1 MSRGKLVRV
10 LMFVGVIGAP
20 VLYWAPWSS
29 STSEPAEC
37 CRRPG
42 IGLSAFAQ
50 EPPAKPL
57 GGDLFPVRS
66 VSDPYP
72 VFNGV
77 AVDPDN
83 NLVVMTDVN
92 RKTLL
97 VYDRR
102 AAATNPGDLTAPLRQ
117 MMGPET
123 NIGFVAGVALDP
135 DQHEILA
142 VNNDIE
148 DTMVGMP
155 YTGNGNQVPSRL
167 LAVPHQAWGVALGRS
182 MGEMCL
188 TVEDKNA
195 VVFYPRDANG
205 VQRPKRTIN
214 GPDTELA
221 DPHGVYWD
229 ERHNEITVANHGNF
243 KGMYKDEGAGCTPTG
258 TADPEEGAFK
268 PPSINVYAGDAEG
281 NRKPMRKIQ
290 GDRTQLDFPMGLSV
304 DEAHD
309 EIIVANNG
317 DSSVLVFQRNSSG
330 NVAPIRVIAGDRTG
344 VNHPMGIA
352 LDTKNDEFWV
362 SNFGDH
368 TAVAFARTANG
379 NVAPKRVIRTAPVGT
394 PSAGFGNPQAAA
406 YDSKRQEILVPN

>member
-1 MSRGKLVRV
+1 MLRRNLVKALV
-10 LMFVGVIGAP
+10 LLGVCTAP
-20 VLYWAPWSS
+20 LLYWAM
-29 STSEPAEC
+29 
-37 CRRPG
+37 
-42 IGLSAFAQ
+42 AQ
-50 EPPAKPL
+50 EGAPAKPL
-57 GGDLFPVRS
+57 GGDLVPVRH
-66 VSDPYP
+66 VEDPYP
-72 VFNGV
+72 VFNGI

-83 NLVVMTDVN
+83 NLVAMTDVN

-97 VYDRR
+97 VYDRN
-102 AAATNPGDLTAPLRQ
+102 AAATNPADLTLPLRQ
-117 MMGPET
+117 MIGPET
-123 NIGFVAGVALDP
+123 NLGFVAGVALDP
-135 DQHEILA
+135 DRHEILA

-148 DTMVGMP
+148 DTMVAMP
-155 YTGNGNQVPSRL
+155 YTGDGNQVPSRL
-167 LAVPHQAWGVALGRS
+167 LAVPHQAWGIALGRS
-182 MGEMCL
+182 TNEMCL

-205 VQRPKRTIN
+205 VPRPKRTIN

-243 KGMYKDEGAGCTPTG
+243 KGLFKDVGSGCASTG
-258 TADPEEGAFK
+258 TADPESGEFK
-268 PPSINVYAGDAEG
+268 PPSINVYPGDAQG

-309 EIIVANNG
+309 EIFVANNG
-317 DSSVLVFQRNSSG
+317 ASSVLVFKRTATG
-330 NVAPIRVIAGDRTG
+330 DVAPARVIAGNRTG

-352 LDTKNDEFWV
+352 LDTKNDEIWV

-368 TAVAFARTANG
+368 TAVAFARTASG
-379 NVAPKRVIRTAPVGT
+379 NVAPKRVIRTAPAGT
-394 PSAGFGNPQAAA
+394 PSAGFGNPQTAA

>member
-1 MSRGKLVRV
+1 MRRRNLVKALV
-10 LMFVGVIGAP
+10 LLGVCTAP
-20 VLYWAPWSS
+20 VLYWAPWSD
-29 STSEPAEC
+29 
-37 CRRPG
+37 PG
-42 IGLSAFAQ
+42 TA
-50 EPPAKPL
+50 EPPAGSFEAMAQEGKPKPL
-57 GGDLFPVRS
+57 GGDLVPVRR
-66 VSDPYP
+66 VEDPYP

-97 VYDRR
+97 VYDRN
-102 AAATNPGDLTAPLRQ
+102 AAATNPADLTLPLRQ
-117 MMGPET
+117 MIGPET
-123 NIGFVAGVALDP
+123 NLGFVAGVALDP
-135 DQHEILA
+135 DRREILA

-148 DTMVGMP
+148 DTMVAMP
-155 YTGNGNQVPSRL
+155 YTGSGNQVPARL

-182 MGEMCL
+182 TNEMCL

-195 VVFYPRDANG
+195 IVFYPRDANG
-205 VQRPKRTIN
+205 VPRPKRTIS

-229 ERHNEITVANHGNF
+229 ERHNEVTIANHGNF
-243 KGMYKDEGAGCTPTG
+243 KGMFKDVGSGCMPTG
-258 TADPEEGAFK
+258 TADPESGEFK
-268 PPSINVYAGDAEG
+268 PPSINVYPGDAQG

-309 EIIVANNG
+309 EIFVANNG
-317 DSSVLVFQRNSSG
+317 TSSVLIFRRTATG
-330 NVAPIRVIAGDRTG
+330 DVAPVRVIAGSRTG

-352 LDTKNDEFWV
+352 LDTKNDEIWV

-368 TAVAFARTANG
+368 TAVAFSRTASG
-379 NVAPKRVIRTAPVGT
+379 NVAPKRVIRTAPIGT
-394 PSAGFGNPQAAA
+394 PSAGFGNPQTAA

>member
-1 MSRGKLVRV
+1 MEMRPGNLIKAFV
-10 LMFVGVIGAP
+10 LAGVCAAP
-20 VLYWAPWSS
+20 VVYWAPWN
-29 STSEPAEC
+29 
-37 CRRPG
+37 
-42 IGLSAFAQ
+42 LVAQ
-50 EPPAKPL
+50 EAPAKPL
-57 GGDLFPVRS
+57 GGDLVPVRT
-66 VSDPYP
+66 VADPYP

-92 RKTLL
+92 RKT
-97 VYDRR
+97 VIAYDRNR
-102 AAATNPGDLTAPLRQ
+102 ASTNPADLTPPLRQ
-117 MMGPET
+117 MIGPET
-123 NIGFVAGVALDP
+123 NLGFVAGVALDP
-135 DQHEILA
+135 DRHEILA

-148 DTMVGMP
+148 DTMVAMP
-155 YTGNGNQVPSRL
+155 YNANGNQLPARL
-167 LAVPHQAWGVALGRS
+167 LAVPHQAWGIALGRS
-182 MGEMCL
+182 MNEMCL
-188 TVEDKNA
+188 TVEERNA

-205 VQRPKRTIN
+205 VVRPKRTIN

-243 KGMYKDEGAGCTPTG
+243 KGLFKDVGGGCEPTG
-258 TADPEEGAFK
+258 TADPEGGEFK
-268 PPSINVYAGDAEG
+268 LPSINVYAGDAQG
-281 NRKPMRKIQ
+281 NRKPLRKIQ

-317 DSSVLVFQRNSSG
+317 SNSVLIFKRTASG
-330 NVAPIRVIAGDRTG
+330 DVAPVRVIEGDRTG

-352 LDTKNDEFWV
+352 LDTKNDEIWV

-379 NVAPKRVIRTAPVGT
+379 NPSPKRVIRTAPVGT
-394 PSAGFGNPQAAA
+394 PSAGFGNPQTAA
-406 YDSKRQEILVPN
+406 YDSKREEILVPN

>member
-1 MSRGKLVRV
+1 MPRGKLIKGLVV
-10 LMFVGVIGAP
+10 VGVAAGAI
-20 VLYWAPWSS
+20 LYWSPWSQ
-29 STSEPAEC
+29 
-37 CRRPG
+37 
-42 IGLSAFAQ
+42 AQ
-50 EPPAKPL
+50 ETTAAKPL
-57 GGDLFPVRS
+57 GGDLVPVRT

-92 RKTLL
+92 RKTVV
-97 VYDRR
+97 VYDRNQ
-102 AAATNPGDLTAPLRQ
+102 AATNFADLTPPVRQ
-117 MMGPET
+117 MIGPET
-123 NIGFVAGVALDP
+123 NLGFVAGVAVDP
-135 DQHEILA
+135 DRHEILA

-148 DTMVGMP
+148 DTLVALP
-155 YTGNGNQVPSRL
+155 YNGNGNQVPSRI

-182 MGEMCL
+182 TNEMCL
-188 TVEDKNA
+188 TVEERNA

-205 VQRPKRTIN
+205 VVRPKRTIN

-243 KGMYKDEGAGCTPTG
+243 KGVFKNVGDGCMPTG
-258 TADPEEGAFK
+258 TADPEAGAFK
-268 PPSINVYAGDAEG
+268 PPSINVYPGDAQG
-281 NRKPMRKIQ
+281 DTKPIRKIQ
-290 GDRTQLDFPMGLSV
+290 GDRTELDFPMGLSV
-304 DEAHD
+304 DEAHN

-317 DSSVLVFQRNSSG
+317 NNSVLIFSRTASG

-352 LDTKNDEFWV
+352 LDTKNDEIWV

-368 TAVAFARTANG
+368 TAVAFPRTASG
-379 NVAPKRVIRTAPVGT
+379 NVRPKRVIRTAPVGT
-394 PSAGFGNPQAAA
+394 PSAGFGNPQTAA
-406 YDSKRQEILVPN
+406 YDSKRQQILVPN

>member
-1 MSRGKLVRV
+1 MLRGKLLQAGVFFAV
-10 LMFVGVIGAP
+10 VGAAL
-20 VLYWAPWSS
+20 LYWAPWS
-29 STSEPAEC
+29 TSKNDAAAC

-42 IGLSAFAQ
+42 VTLSAFAQ
-50 EPPAKPL
+50 EVPAKPL

-77 AVDPDN
+77 AVDPEN

-102 AAATNPGDLTAPLRQ
+102 AAATNPGDLTTPLRQ

-123 NIGFVAGVALDP
+123 NLGFVAGVALDP
-135 DQHEILA
+135 DRREILA

-155 YTGNGNQVPSRL
+155 IAGNGNQVPSRL

-195 VVFYPRDANG
+195 VVFYPRDAKG
-205 VQRPKRTIN
+205 VLRPKRTIV

-258 TADPEEGAFK
+258 TADPEEGEFK

-317 DSSVLVFQRNSSG
+317 DSSILFFKRTAVG
-330 NVAPIRVIAGDRTG
+330 NAAPIRVIAGDRTG

-352 LDTKNDEFWV
+352 LDTKNDEIWV

-368 TAVAFARTANG
+368 TAVAFARTASG
-379 NVAPKRVIRTAPVGT
+379 NTTPKRVIRTAPVGT

>member
-1 MSRGKLVRV
+1 MIARKLIKP
-10 LMFVGVIGAP
+10 LLLTGLCAAP
-20 VLYWAPWSS
+20 ILYWAPWSTCPPDRSKS
-29 STSEPAEC
+29 SFDA
-37 CRRPG
+37 
-42 IGLSAFAQ
+42 LAQ
-50 EPPAKPL
+50 EAPVKPL

-92 RKTLL
+92 RKTLV

-102 AAATNPGDLTAPLRQ
+102 TAATNPADLTLPLRQ
-117 MMGPET
+117 IIGPET
-123 NIGFVAGVALDP
+123 NLGFVAGVALDP
-135 DQHEILA
+135 DRREILT

-148 DTMVGMP
+148 DTMVGLP
-155 YTGNGNQVPSRL
+155 YAANGNQVPSRL
-167 LAVPHQAWGVALGRS
+167 LAVPHQAWGIALGRS

-205 VQRPKRTIN
+205 VSRPKRTIA

-221 DPHGVYWD
+221 DPHGLYWD

-243 KGMYKDEGAGCTPTG
+243 KGMFKDTGGGCEPTG
-258 TADPEEGAFK
+258 TADPEAGEFK
-268 PPSINVYAGDAEG
+268 LPSINIYAGDAEG
-281 NRKPMRKIQ
+281 NSRPLRKIQ
-290 GDRTQLDFPMGLSV
+290 GQHTELDFPMGLSV
-304 DEAHD
+304 DEAHG

-317 DSSVLVFQRNSSG
+317 SNSVLIFRRG
-330 NVAPIRVIAGDRTG
+330 ATGDVAPARVIAGDRTG
-344 VNHPMGIA
+344 INHPMGIA
-352 LDTKNDEFWV
+352 LDTKNDEIWV

-368 TAVAFARTANG
+368 TAVAFARNASG
-379 NVAPKRVIRTAPVGT
+379 NAAPKRVIRTAPVGT
-394 PSAGFGNPQAAA
+394 PNAGFGNPQTAA